1 MTALA
6 KNVMRPH
13 KVHDRNINIVPA
25 DAGKV
30 FYVGA
35 FICREAGTGV
45 AIPATD
51 TAGLVPLG
59 VVVESMFPT
68 DNDKALTAALDNS
81 TGADGSI
88 DADGEGTRCV
98 RYDQCGEY
106 AFAITGSTPKVGQ
119 NAYLHDDNLVGVTSS
134 NLVKAGVFT
143 RPGPNGTWFVDI
155 SRSLDAVGVTPQ
167 ATLVDLGGTL
177 GTANDTMVAMPTLTD
192 SPATADALRDDL
204 HTNWKA
210 ALDNNFADLQTKV
223 NALIAALEAAGVLVP

>member
-13 KVHDRNINIVPA
+13 KVHPRNINIAPA

-35 FICREAGTGV
+35 YICREAATAV

-51 TAGLVPLG
+51 TAGLVALG

-68 DNDKALTAALDNS
+68 DPDKAISAALDN
-81 TGADGSI
+81 TLGADGSI
-88 DADGEGTRCV
+88 DADGEGTRVV
-98 RYDQCGEY
+98 RYDQTGEY
-106 AFAITGSTPKVGQ
+106 AFAITGTTPKVGQ
-119 NAYLHDDNLVGVTSS
+119 KAYLHDDNTVGITST
-134 NLVKAGVFT
+134 NLVCAGVFT

-155 SRSLDAVGVTPQ
+155 GQKNAAVITPQ
-167 ATLVDLGGTL
+167 STLVDLGGTL
-177 GTANDTMVAMPTLTD
+177 GTANDTLVVMPTLTD
-192 SPATADALRDDL
+192 SPASQDALRDDL

-210 ALDNNFADLQTKV
+210 ALDNNFADVQTKI
-223 NALIAALEAAGVLVP
+223 NAIISALEAAGIFV

>member
-6 KNVMRPH
+6 KNATRPH
-13 KVHDRNINIVPA
+13 KVHPRNVNIVPA

-35 FICREAGTGV
+35 FICREAATAL

-68 DNDKALTAALDNS
+68 DNDKALTAALDNT

-88 DADGEGTRCV
+88 DSDGEGTRCV
-98 RYDQCGEY
+98 RYDQSGEY
-106 AFAITGSTPKVGQ
+106 AFAITGATPKVGAA
-119 NAYLHDDNLVGVTSS
+119 AYLHDDNLVGVTST

-155 SRSLDAVGVTPQ
+155 SRASDLVGVVPQ
-167 ATLVDLGGTL
+167 STLVDLGGTL
-177 GTANDTMVAMPTLTD
+177 GTANDTLVVMPTLAD
-192 SPATADALRDDL
+192 APATADALRDDL

-210 ALDNNFADLQTKV
+210 ALDNNFADVQTKV
-223 NALIAALEAAGVLVP
+223 NAIISALEAAGILV

>member
-98 RYDQCGEY
+98 RYDQTGEY

-155 SRSLDAVGVTPQ
+155 DRASDLVGVVPQSDVADLTGTP
-167 ATLVDLGGTL
+167 
-177 GTANDTMVAMPTLTD
+177 GTADGAVAALPTLTD
-192 SPATADALRDDL
+192 SPASADALRDDL
-204 HTNWKA
+204 HTNWKPA
-210 ALDNNFADLQTKV
+210 IDNNVADLQ
-223 NALIAALEAAGVLVP
+223 ADLIAIKDALRAAGILV